1 MSKSTV
7 DLLIVNPGNAEGVY
21 QSLSQKY
28 SGIEPPTWA
37 LLLAQ
42 SVRSQGHSV
51 AILDVN
57 AERLSVQESVGRI
70 KKCQA
75 KLICFVVYGQNV
87 NAGTVSMSGAIPISS
102 ALKELG
108 FNTTIAYLGSY
119 IQALPV
125 KALKEES
132 SIDFGFT
139 NEGVYALRNV
149 MKLSEINSSTLKDI
163 KGIVRRDESGN
174 VVMNPAEAVVP
185 TSKMDEDLP
194 GYAWDLLP
202 FKNRPLDLYRS
213 PLWHANYSEGDRA
226 PYAAIQTSLGC
237 NFGCSFHFAQN

>member
-1 MSKSTV
+1 MSESTV
-7 DLLIVNPGNAEGVY
+7 DLVIVNPGNAEGVY

-57 AERLSVQESVGRI
+57 AERLSVQESVERI
-70 KKCQA
+70 KKCKS

-108 FNTTIAYLGSY
+108 FNTPIAYLGSY

-163 KGIVRRDESGN
+163 KGIVRRDESG
-174 VVMNPAEAVVP
+174 
-185 TSKMDEDLP
+185 
-194 GYAWDLLP
+194 
-202 FKNRPLDLYRS
+202 F
-213 PLWHANYSEGDRA
+213 A
-226 PYAAIQTSLGC
+226 PI
-237 NFGCSFHFAQN
+237 